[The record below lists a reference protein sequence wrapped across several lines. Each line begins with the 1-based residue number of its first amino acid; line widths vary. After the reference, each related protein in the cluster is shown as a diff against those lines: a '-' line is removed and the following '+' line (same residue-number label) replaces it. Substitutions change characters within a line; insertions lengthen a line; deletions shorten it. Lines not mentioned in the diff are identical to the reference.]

1 MIEIRSERFIRFK
14 DTESGI
20 ISVVKAELDCD
31 TAADLPAADG
41 IGGRELLMGSIA
53 WDISTG
59 DFYALNSEGTW
70 YKQDGSG
77 AYTPE
82 TPDAEPDSEP
92 TALALNLGKEVEI
105 EPDITEKTTSEQ
117 DILDETVFEKTA
129 EPDITEDK
137 LKDEN
142 ETEPEEVTEIDEPV
156 QDTEKR

>member
-1 MIEIRSERFIRFK
+1 MIVIRSERFIRFK
-14 DTESGI
+14 NTESGI

-59 DFYALNSEGTW
+59 DFYALSSEGTW

-77 AYTPE
+77 AYAPE

-92 TALALNLGKEVEI
+92 DSEPTALTLNLGKEVEI
-105 EPDITEKTTSEQ
+105 EPDITEKTTSE
-117 DILDETVFEKTA
+117 
-129 EPDITEDK
+129 PDITEDK

-142 ETEPEEVTEIDEPV
+142 ETEPEEVNEIDEPV
-156 QDTEKR
+156 QDAEKR